1 MNGELVV
8 RWLEL
13 LGGFSILLQCVEY
26 WRIADSTDPDG
37 VWAWRVQR
45 ADIPASPVW
54 VRALLDMLYQPRLY
68 RAQLLLRGLAALCL
82 MVGGNQWWLAVGLFA
97 GQLLLLVRW
106 RGAFNGGSDF
116 MTLITVTGLLIAQVV
131 GLFAGAEMGWT
142 VALTY
147 IGLQTLSSYFVSG
160 WVKLKRPEW
169 RNGQAMTVFLN
180 SGLYGPLPPDSVFR
194 RPLVALLCSWAFILW
209 EGLFPL
215 VLLWPDGVGIF
226 VLLAGVFHFLVFWFF
241 GLNRFFWAWVV
252 NLSSVFFLSH
262 WIYSILTVTYGK

>member
-1 MNGELVV
+1 MNGELVI

-13 LGGFSILLQCVEY
+13 LGGFSILLQCAEY
-26 WRIADSTDPDG
+26 WRIADSTDPGG

-45 ADIPASPVW
+45 ADIPASPAW
-54 VRALLDMLYQPRLY
+54 VRQLLDRLYQPQWY
-68 RAQLLLRGLAALCL
+68 RAQLLLRGAAAGCL
-82 MVGGNQWWLAVGLFA
+82 MVWGNQWWLAVVLFVA
-97 GQLLLLVRW
+97 QLLLLVRW

-131 GLFAGAEMGWT
+131 GEFAGQEMGWT
-142 VALTY
+142 VALSY

-180 SGLYGPLPPDSVFR
+180 SGLYGPLPADSVFR
-194 RPLVALLCSWAFILW
+194 RPLVAVCCSWAFIVW

-215 VLLWPDGVGIF
+215 VLFFPGGVAAF

-241 GLNRFFWAWVV
+241 GLNRFFWAWAV

-262 WIYSILTVTYGK
+262 WISSIFTVT